1 MEINEREKFNKYISL
16 FGLKVNFSKEEL
28 KSAYYTL
35 AKLNHPDIMKGNTSK
50 MRMVIINDGYQY
62 LSKLLEEGSLP
73 QDKEVVAKKDNQD
86 IHYNLYKEAFEI
98 MRTAFEDYFGEN
110 GKIGHNNLEKLQT
123 SLRNSKDLFA
133 KIINDKNYNQWVD
146 DSIDKVASINK
157 WL

>member
-1 MEINEREKFNKYISL
+1 LKTDEREKLHKYLSL
-16 FGLKVNFSKEEL
+16 FGLKENYSQNEL

-35 AKLNHPDIMKGNTSK
+35 AKLNHPDIMKSNTSK
-50 MRMVIINDGYQY
+50 MRMVIINAGYHY
-62 LSKLLEEGSLP
+62 LSKHVKEEKIAFSNVVEK
-73 QDKEVVAKKDNQD
+73 KESPD

-98 MRTAFEDYFGEN
+98 MRMAFEAYFGEN
-110 GKIGHNNLEKLQT
+110 GKIGHNNLEKLQK
-123 SLRNSKDLFA
+123 SLRDSKNIFA